1 MRSGGLHAEPPPPA
15 SIFRFFMR
23 LSFPM
28 RFRGLPTHGPP
39 PHTVSRFPHTTTRL
53 THFSIRFPRIHHTI
67 HKLQRIRLQIRRD
80 QRPAPQTPNQS
91 CPTDTLNLRY
101 SPANQAPAKSSK
113 SHMPAT
119 GGGAGTTGAHI
130 HGHAR
135 TFTAMFTPAQMCAYL
150 HGHGIR
156 ARLRRDQRPALAN
169 QAPTQL
175 TQTPTSNDWG
185 AWVWHRLAMRR
196 RRRRQRR
203 RQRRRRQGR
212 GRCVCVIGPKGPI
225 VVRPEGRTA

>member
-119 GGGAGTTGAHI
+119 GGGAVTTGAHI

-135 TFTAMFTPAQMCAYL
+135 TFTAMFTPAHGCA
-150 HGHGIR
+150 HTCTAMASGH
-156 ARLRRDQRPALAN
+156 AFDETSVRLWQIKLQPNSLKLQRP
-169 QAPTQL
+169 T
-175 TQTPTSNDWG
+175 TGGMGMD
-185 AWVWHRLAMRR
+185 RLAMRR
-196 RRRRQRR
+196 QNAWGATSTSTSTTTGTAATLRR
-203 RQRRRRQGR
+203 
-212 GRCVCVIGPKGPI
+212 V
-225 VVRPEGRTA
+225 